1 VAGERPL
8 VGPEYESIM
17 RNMTAR
23 LPGRF
28 GTLDALESAGLS
40 TVNLGLADDYWSKYA
55 ANVRALTPQQLG
67 AASSK
72 FIKPDE
78 VVWMVIGDLRKIEA
92 GVRSLG
98 WGEVTVVDAD
108 GKPLR

>member
-1 VAGERPL
+1 
-8 VGPEYESIM
+8 M

-28 GTLDALESAGLS
+28 STLAALEAAGLE
-40 TVNLGLADDYWSKYA
+40 TVNLGLADDYWNKYA
-55 ANVRALTPQQLG
+55 SNVRALSPEQLG

-78 VVWMVIGDLRKIEA
+78 AVWIVIGDLRKIEA

-98 WGEVTVVDAD
+98 WGTVSVVDAD
-108 GKPLR
+108 GKPIR